1 MQNQNQK
8 SLSCCILLKSQVSW
22 RKTLWPAISMI
33 MTPST
38 ELSKVGKVES
48 KIMKNADPCKIV
60 TVIGR
65 KKFETSVL
73 ECTTTAGIPGVSESI
88 TTDIC
93 SIRINRTIVTISHEH
108 PIMLLGLG

>member
-65 KKFETSVL
+65 KSLKLVFWNALLLQVFLGCQNQSLQIFVVL
-73 ECTTTAGIPGVSESI
+73 G
-88 TTDIC
+88 
-93 SIRINRTIVTISHEH
+93 
-108 PIMLLGLG
+108 